1 MVEKLFFA
9 AFLAHLVDPMP
20 QDLPEIIFFIPFGGM
35 AMVVAIVGIVF
46 WFKNRQKEL
55 EVHQDMRIREMEHQR
70 KMKELEVELERAK
83 ARQVPDRVGT

>member
-9 AFLAHLVDPMP
+9 AFLAHLAEPMP
-20 QDLPEIIFFIPFGGM
+20 QDWPFRFFLIPLGGM

-46 WFKNRQKEL
+46 WYKNRQKEL

-83 ARQVPDRVGT
+83 ARQVPERVGP